1 MLRFGHSAIAAQLLC
16 PSCQICQVS
25 ELMDDPPRI
34 TLPLFLYGN
43 QPLQRNV
50 AHNTHHV
57 ELLKT
62 SPYSEVTLFP
72 SVATSTPIN
81 KYFLSD
87 IYGGLVINVRIS
99 AAHFLI

>member
-1 MLRFGHSAIAAQLLC
+1 
-16 PSCQICQVS
+16 
-25 ELMDDPPRI
+25 MDDPPRI

-50 AHNTHHV
+50 AHNTPHV

-62 SPYSEVTLFP
+62 SPYSEFTLFP

-87 IYGGLVINVRIS
+87 IYLQTIASSSDYRTIYKIVYHRQNILLQYI
-99 AAHFLI
+99 